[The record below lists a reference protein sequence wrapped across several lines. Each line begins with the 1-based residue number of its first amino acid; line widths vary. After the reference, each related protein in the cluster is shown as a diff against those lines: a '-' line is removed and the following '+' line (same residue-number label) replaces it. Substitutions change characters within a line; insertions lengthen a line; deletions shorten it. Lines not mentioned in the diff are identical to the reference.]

1 MKKVSAYFALIRPLN
16 FLITFIT
23 VLVAAA
29 ICYSGVYPWKN
40 VLIAALSASLTL
52 SAGNVIN
59 DILDIDIDKVAH
71 PDRPLASGA
80 IDINP
85 AFIFYT
91 IVQLVSLVLSM
102 QISQF
107 IFTINFF
114 AGAILFFYTLRLKQI
129 MLLKNIVVAGL
140 TGLVFIYGGIAAGNF
155 KYSPIP
161 AFFAFLINMTREI
174 VKDMVDSEGDLQN
187 GIISFP
193 IKVGTART
201 KNTLIAIII
210 FLITFTFYPYL
221 IGVYNK
227 YYLLIIIAVVIP
239 VLIYFLYSLVK
250 DDSKKNLSK
259 LSKLLKL
266 DMVFGLI
273 AIYLGR

>member
-1 MKKVSAYFALIRPLN
+1 M
-16 FLITFIT
+16 
-23 VLVAAA
+23 
-29 ICYSGVYPWKN
+29 
-40 VLIAALSASLTL
+40 
-52 SAGNVIN
+52 
-59 DILDIDIDKVAH
+59 
-71 PDRPLASGA
+71 
-80 IDINP
+80 
-85 AFIFYT
+85 
-91 IVQLVSLVLSM
+91 
-102 QISQF
+102 
-107 IFTINFF
+107 
-114 AGAILFFYTLRLKQI
+114 
-129 MLLKNIVVAGL
+129 
-140 TGLVFIYGGIAAGNF
+140 
-155 KYSPIP
+155 
-161 AFFAFLINMTREI
+161 
-174 VKDMVDSEGDLQN
+174 QN